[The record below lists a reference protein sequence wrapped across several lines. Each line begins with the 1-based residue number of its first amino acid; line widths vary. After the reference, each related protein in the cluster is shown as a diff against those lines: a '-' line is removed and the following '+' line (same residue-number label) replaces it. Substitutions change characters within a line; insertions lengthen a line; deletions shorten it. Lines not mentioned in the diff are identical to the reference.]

1 MTTSDPASREMRPF
15 LNLLCIPVGDAW
27 RVFTAPTWMPDYLRR
42 CFSDSGEIYP
52 VYLDFEDLD
61 RVTKK
66 RGLPIDRTTNPDGYV
81 ELIARGDGARELAI
95 WLANAFSSGFR
106 AEEPAIT
113 QTKKPGAAG

>member
-1 MTTSDPASREMRPF
+1 MTNPDPTPIEPRPY

-42 CFSDSGEIYP
+42 CFSDCGDIYP

-61 RVTKK
+61 RVATKRK
-66 RGLPIDRTTNPDGYV
+66 LEIERTTNKDGIV
-81 ELIARGDGARELAI
+81 ELLAHGSGARELAI

-106 AEEPAIT
+106 AEEPIAT
-113 QTKKPGAAG
+113 PSQKPNAVG